1 MAEKKLTVRI
11 YGLCIDDNNNILVTD
26 EKVGDF
32 YFTKFPGGGLEWGEG
47 TRDCLVREFKEELNV
62 DVEVQAHF
70 YTTDYFQPSAWNSN
84 QQILSIYYKVK
95 ILSQL
100 DLPISTE
107 VQTLDANIYETEK
120 ARLVPLSQLT
130 EDMLTLPIDKCV
142 CTLLRNN
149 MSDIAK

>member
-1 MAEKKLTVRI
+1 MAEKKITVRI

-62 DVEVQAHF
+62 DIEVQAHY

-107 VQTLDANIYETEK
+107 VQALDANIYETEK

-130 EDMLTLPIDKCV
+130 EDMLTLPIDKRV
-142 CTLLRNN
+142 CKLLLND
-149 MSDIAK
+149 MSDTAK